1 MTPAER
7 CLAASAM
14 FDTTRTIIESSLPTG
29 LTVEQR
35 RLAVAQRLYGSELPE
50 AALLNHSMFKSV
62 EAQAK

>member
-1 MTPAER
+1 
-7 CLAASAM
+7 
-14 FDTTRTIIESSLPTG
+14 LPTG

-62 EAQAK
+62 EAQAT